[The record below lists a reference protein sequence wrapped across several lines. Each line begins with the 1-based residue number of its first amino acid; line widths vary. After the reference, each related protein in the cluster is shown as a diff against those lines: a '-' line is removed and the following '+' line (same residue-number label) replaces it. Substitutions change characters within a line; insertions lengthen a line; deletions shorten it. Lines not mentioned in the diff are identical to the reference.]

1 MTLTPPPECHLL
13 YPAAMERGDEA
24 MRGTGPMGVRKV
36 FFLSAVLVMLV
47 GCSLEDV
54 IEPRWE
60 VPNPTVPPPE
70 ASLEGFAEFSDLSL
84 PEGMREVSVDS
95 GFDDYG
101 RVVYWISFVIDD
113 HGAAESVCEQEGS
126 LLSYADG
133 LAEYEREQLRID
145 PADLER
151 YPGPPRGCEFL
162 VGDFST
168 QLIAVVLYPDPSE
181 EGPAKVYMSEYEVSR

>member
-1 MTLTPPPECHLL
+1 M
-13 YPAAMERGDEA
+13 
-24 MRGTGPMGVRKV
+24 TGPMRVRKV
-36 FFLSAVLVMLV
+36 FLLSAVLMVLS
-47 GCSLEDV
+47 GCSLEDI
-54 IEPRWE
+54 IEPQLE
-60 VPNPTVPPPE
+60 VPDPTVSPPE

-101 RVVYWISFVIDD
+101 RVVYRINFVIDD
-113 HGAAESVCEQEGS
+113 HEAAESVCEQAGNFLPFS
-126 LLSYADG
+126 DG
-133 LAEYEREQLRID
+133 VPEFEREWLRID

-151 YPGPPRGCEFL
+151 YPGPPWGCEVL

-168 QLIAVVLYPDPSE
+168 QLTAVVLYPDPSE

>member
-1 MTLTPPPECHLL
+1 M
-13 YPAAMERGDEA
+13 AGS
-24 MRGTGPMGVRKV
+24 MRVREV
-36 FFLSAVLVMLV
+36 FFLSAVLVVLS

-54 IEPRWE
+54 IKPRWE
-60 VPNPTVPPPE
+60 VPDPTVSPPE

-113 HGAAESVCEQEGS
+113 HEAAESVCEQVGNF
-126 LLSYADG
+126 LSYGDV
-133 LAEYEREQLRID
+133 LAERERERLRID
-145 PADLER
+145 PVDLER
-151 YPGPPRGCEFL
+151 YPGPPWGCEAL
-162 VGDFST
+162 VGDLST
-168 QLIAVVLYPDPSE
+168 EVMAVVLYPDPSE